1 MQTLCTTANTIWD
14 LSSKTRI
21 SLPRQNIHLQQ
32 IWYQLQCPSVQ
43 PFLLISHNLL
53 HKSDIFL
60 TSPAI
65 EQLRMTDS
73 ISKVSS
79 CCSVLEKTNLIMTHG
94 FFTTSFMLPGLI
106 CRSLEIRAYCTCKET
121 HQLISWRTQRFVKQ
135 YMTFMTLIRWRLWS
149 FSMWHYAP
157 GRGCMASHPSRQ

>member
-1 MQTLCTTANTIWD
+1 MTANTIWD
-14 LSSKTRI
+14 LSSETRI
-21 SLPRQNIHLQQ
+21 SLPIENIHLQQ

-43 PFLLISHNLL
+43 TFLLIPHNLL
-53 HKSDIFL
+53 YKSDTFL
-60 TSPAI
+60 TSSAT

-106 CRSLEIRAYCTCKET
+106 CRSLEICAYCTCKET
-121 HQLISWRTQRFVKQ
+121 QQLISWRMRHFCVTTIYVRHFKSSAHCACAASRKTQ
-135 YMTFMTLIRWRLWS
+135 S
-149 FSMWHYAP
+149 FWL
-157 GRGCMASHPSRQ
+157 SRQLWARLQ